1 MAKKPENA
9 DQAQQTV
16 SMRLRYDKTDTL
28 FASQFIVNATREELI
43 VNFSPGPLADPQS
56 NQQLL
61 PVHTRI
67 AMTPQGAARLAQTLT
82 NALKNLQAAAQ
93 ASSAEEGEN
102 PESVN

>member
-1 MAKKPENA
+1 MAKQPENT

-16 SMRLRYDKTDTL
+16 SMRLRYDKMDTL

-56 NQQLL
+56 SQQIL
-61 PVHTRI
+61 PIHTRI
-67 AMTPQGAARLAQTLT
+67 AMTPQGPARLVHTLT

-93 ASSAEEGEN
+93 PNSAEKTDN
-102 PESVN
+102 PESLN